1 MLLITSDSVVDLVR
15 SAVLTVI
22 LVGAP
27 PLIMGLTVGIV
38 ASMLQTITSIQEA
51 TLAFVPKIIAVLLAL
66 IIFGH
71 FMLTTLQ
78 DFFIN
83 TIAMIPAF
91 LT

>member
-1 MLLITSDSVVDLVR
+1 MITSDSVVDLVR

>member
-1 MLLITSDSVVDLVR
+1 MITSDATVDLIR
-15 SAVLTVI
+15 NAVLTVI
-22 LVGAP
+22 IVGAP
-27 PLIMGLTVGIV
+27 PLVMGLTVGII

-71 FMLTTLQ
+71 FMLNTLQ
-78 DFFIN
+78 DFFIS
-83 TIAMIPAF
+83 TMSLIPTF

>member
-1 MLLITSDSVVDLVR
+1 LITSDAVVDLVR
-15 SAVLTVI
+15 NAVLTVI
-22 LVGAP
+22 IVGAP
-27 PLIMGLTVGIV
+27 PLIMGLTVGIL

-51 TLAFVPKIIAVLLAL
+51 TLAFVPKIIAVLMAL

-83 TIAMIPAF
+83 TLALIPTF

>member
-1 MLLITSDSVVDLVR
+1 MGPDVVVDIIR
-15 SAVLTVI
+15 NAVLTVI

-27 PLIMGLTVGIV
+27 PLIMGLTVGII

-66 IIFGH
+66 ILFGH

-78 DFFIN
+78 DFF
-83 TIAMIPAF
+83 TGTFEMIPVILA
-91 LT
+91 

>member
-1 MLLITSDSVVDLVR
+1 MITSDAVVDLVR
-15 SAVLTVI
+15 NAVLTVI
-22 LVGAP
+22 IVGAP
-27 PLIMGLTVGIV
+27 PLIMGLTVGIL

-51 TLAFVPKIIAVLLAL
+51 TLAFVPKIIAVLMAL

-83 TIAMIPAF
+83 TLALIPTF